1 MDKTHVQTT
10 RRPASSSRVPP
21 GGGAAEPRDASS
33 LRADGATT
41 RAAILRAARDRLV
54 EVGYANLNV
63 RDIARE
69 AGVNH
74 ALIGYHFRGKQQ
86 LVLAVLDE
94 ANKQLL
100 ERQARMYQGT
110 TSASE
115 QWQQACDF
123 YDEDLRSGFV
133 RLLMELMGASFHDP
147 ELRREFVP
155 RLSGWHRLVE
165 AAVVDFIAKS
175 KLELPVSAQAISAW
189 IVWFWTGMEA
199 SMMLGIGEK
208 EGHQREALDAVAK
221 LLQRVEGRVKKP
233 AARRRS

>member
-1 MDKTHVQTT
+1 MDKTFVQ
-10 RRPASSSRVPP
+10 SSRTA
-21 GGGAAEPRDASS
+21 AAERGALSS
-33 LRADGATT
+33 GRADGSAT

-63 RDIARE
+63 RDIARQ

-74 ALIGYHFRGKQQ
+74 ALIGYHFHGKQQ

-100 ERQARMYQGT
+100 ERQERMYQGT
-110 TSASE
+110 ASAGE

-123 YDEDLRSGFV
+123 YEEDLKSGFV
-133 RLLMELMGASFHDP
+133 RLLMELMGASFHDQA
-147 ELRREFVP
+147 LRREFVP
-155 RLSGWHRLVE
+155 RISGWHRLVE

-175 KLELPVSAQAISAW
+175 KLELPVSPQAISAW

-199 SMMLGIGEK
+199 SMMLGIGEN
-208 EGHQREALDAVAK
+208 EGHQREALAAVAT
-221 LLQRVEGRVKKP
+221 LLRNVEGRARKS
-233 AARRRS
+233 ARRRRS